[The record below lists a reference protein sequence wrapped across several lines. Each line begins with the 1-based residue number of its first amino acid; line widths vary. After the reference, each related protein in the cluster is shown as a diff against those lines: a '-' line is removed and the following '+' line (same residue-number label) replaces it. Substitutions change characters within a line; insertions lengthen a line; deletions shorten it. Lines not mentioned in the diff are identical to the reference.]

1 MKPDGRFRKGLVRLD
16 PHALRVELETEMD
29 IWKKL
34 KGELI
39 DIVQWL
45 DDSRDTL
52 VYRFERLNNEI
63 KNGAKLVVR
72 ESQIAVFVDEGRI
85 ADVFGPGTYT
95 LSTANLPIL
104 ATLKGWKYGFE
115 SPFKCEVY
123 FVNTKQFTDMKWGT
137 MNPVMLRDAEFGP
150 IRLRAFGTYAFKCVD
165 PAALVREV
173 SGTNSQFTIDGIT
186 EQLRNTIVSR
196 FTDVLGESKIPALD
210 LAANYD
216 ELGKFLADRIK
227 PSLSPLGLDLTTLLV
242 ENISLPQ
249 EVEAA
254 LDKRSSMGIVGD
266 LNRYT
271 QFQAANAMEAAAKT
285 PNSAAGQ
292 GMGIGAGFAMAQQMA
307 QSMTQPAS
315 AAGTPPP
322 LPGAAMFFVAVEGKQ
337 AGPFDVATLK
347 AQANAG
353 RLTRESLVWKSGMS
367 AWSAAGSVGELA
379 ALFTD
384 VPPPLPPG

>member
-1 MKPDGRFRKGLVRLD
+1 
-16 PHALRVELETEMD
+16 MD
-29 IWKKL
+29 LWKKL

-45 DDSRDTL
+45 DDSPDTL

-72 ESQIAVFVDEGRI
+72 ESQTAVFVDEGRI
-85 ADVFGPGTYT
+85 ADVFTPGTYT

-123 FVNTKQFTDMKWGT
+123 FVNTRQFTDMKWGT

-150 IRLRAFGTYAFKCVD
+150 VRLRAFGTYAFKCVD

-173 SGTNSQFTIDGIT
+173 SGTSGRFTIEGIT

-216 ELGKFLADRIK
+216 ELGKFLGERIK
-227 PSLSPLGLDLTTLLV
+227 PSLTPLGLDLTALLV
-242 ENISLPQ
+242 ENISLPP

-254 LDKRSSMGIVGD
+254 LDKRTSMGIVGD

-285 PNSAAGQ
+285 PNSAAAQ
-292 GMGIGAGFAMAQQMA
+292 GMGLGAGFAMAQQMGSA
-307 QSMTQPAS
+307 MGQPV
-315 AAGTPPP
+315 AGAGAPPP
-322 LPGAAMFFVAVEGKQ
+322 IPAAAVFFVAIDGKQ
-337 AGPFDVATLK
+337 AGPFDLATLK
-347 AQANAG
+347 AQASAG
-353 RLTRESLVWKSGMS
+353 RLSRESLVWKNGM
-367 AWSAAGSVGELA
+367 AEWTAAGNVSELSGI
-379 ALFTD
+379 FTD
-384 VPPPLPPG
+384 VPPPLPPR